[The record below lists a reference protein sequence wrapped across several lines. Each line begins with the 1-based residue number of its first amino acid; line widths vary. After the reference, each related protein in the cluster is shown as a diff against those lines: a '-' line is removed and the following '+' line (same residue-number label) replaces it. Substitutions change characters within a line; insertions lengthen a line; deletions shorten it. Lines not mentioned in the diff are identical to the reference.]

1 MNYHA
6 YLVRLWREH
15 EQAPWRAEL
24 VVPHTHERH
33 LFASTEQLYRFVEE
47 TLGEPVSLSASQL
60 VSEEADKLKC

>member
-47 TLGEPVSLSASQL
+47 TLGQPTVEPVSLSASQP
-60 VSEEADKLKC
+60 VS